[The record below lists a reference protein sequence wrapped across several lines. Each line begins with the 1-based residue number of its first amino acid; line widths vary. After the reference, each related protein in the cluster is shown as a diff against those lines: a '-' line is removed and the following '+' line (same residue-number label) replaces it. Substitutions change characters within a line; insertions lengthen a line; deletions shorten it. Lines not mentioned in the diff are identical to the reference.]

1 VRHSSALRVS
11 WLTLPLALCG
21 FLPSPALH
29 AQDEVQETPAAPAAP
44 AEEPVIIKREPLT
57 LIDARTYRVP
67 LQLDPIRKLE
77 LVAPV
82 DGVVRS
88 ISGKAGGKVPKET
101 SVIQLDDA
109 AAALRVKRAKSLL
122 QAAKIEKKIADAA
135 KQPDAMELAQ
145 ARLEAVEAELAL
157 EELAAQQLV
166 LRARFAGELA
176 RINVSEGEYVRQ
188 GQVLAVLT
196 DSTKLQVE
204 LPADRETAKV
214 GGPIKFQVEAV
225 DMEGKISA
233 VMPLAAR
240 FDPLRELS
248 EGLVSVLVEI
258 DNAGGKQFAGQ
269 GVFTSLIPNSTVS
282 QVPALSVANL
292 PDGSRKVQVLRD
304 NIVRTLPVA
313 LHSRVGTE
321 SVWISG
327 PFKRGDE
334 LVVSASKELADGT
347 PVRPAANLPVAAAAP
362 AAAGAPP
369 AAAPAKKPA
378 AVDAF

>member
-1 VRHSSALRVS
+1 VRYSSALRVS
-11 WLTLPLALCG
+11 WLTLPVALCG
-21 FLPSPALH
+21 VLSSPVLF
-29 AQDEVQETPAAPAAP
+29 AQDEQPAAPAAAAP
-44 AEEPVIIKREPLT
+44 VEEPVVIKREPLT

-77 LVAPV
+77 LVAPH
-82 DGVVRS
+82 DSVVRS
-88 ISGKAGGKVPKET
+88 ISGKPGGKVPKET

-109 AAALRVKRAKSLL
+109 AAALRVKRAKANL
-122 QAAKIEKKIADAA
+122 QAARIEKKVADAT
-135 KQPDAMELAQ
+135 KQPDAIELAQ

-176 RINVSEGEYVRQ
+176 RINVSEGDYVRQ

-204 LPADRETAKV
+204 LPVDRESAKV
-214 GGPIKFQVEAV
+214 GGPIKFQVEAAE
-225 DMEGKISA
+225 MEGKISA

-248 EGLVSVLVEI
+248 EGLVSVLVEV

-269 GVFTSLIPNSTVS
+269 GVFTSLIPNSTVA
-282 QVPALSVANL
+282 QIPAGAVANL
-292 PDGSRKVQVLRD
+292 PDGNRKVQVLRD
-304 NIVRTLPVA
+304 NIVRTLPVIA
-313 LHSRVGTE
+313 HSRVGTE
-321 SVWISG
+321 SVWVSG

-334 LVVSASKELADGT
+334 LVVSTSKELADGT
-347 PVRPAANLPVAAAAP
+347 PVRPAATQPVAAGAPAAAAP
-362 AAAGAPP
+362 AAAAG
-369 AAAPAKKPA
+369 APAKKPA

>member
-1 VRHSSALRVS
+1 MRYSSALRVS
-11 WLTLPLALCG
+11 WLTLPVALCG
-21 FLPSPALH
+21 VLSSPVLF
-29 AQDEVQETPAAPAAP
+29 AQDEQPAAPAAAAP
-44 AEEPVIIKREPLT
+44 VEEPVVIKREPLT

-77 LVAPV
+77 LVAPH

-88 ISGKAGGKVPKET
+88 ISGKPGGKVPKET

-109 AAALRVKRAKSLL
+109 AAALRVKRAKANL
-122 QAAKIEKKIADAA
+122 QAAKIEKKVADAA
-135 KQPDAMELAQ
+135 KQPDAIELAQ

-176 RINVSEGEYVRQ
+176 RINVSEGDYVRQ

-204 LPADRETAKV
+204 LPVDRDSAKV

-248 EGLVSVLVEI
+248 EGLVSV
-258 DNAGGKQFAGQ
+258 G
-269 GVFTSLIPNSTVS
+269 
-282 QVPALSVANL
+282 
-292 PDGSRKVQVLRD
+292 
-304 NIVRTLPVA
+304 
-313 LHSRVGTE
+313 
-321 SVWISG
+321 
-327 PFKRGDE
+327 
-334 LVVSASKELADGT
+334 
-347 PVRPAANLPVAAAAP
+347 
-362 AAAGAPP
+362 
-369 AAAPAKKPA
+369 
-378 AVDAF
+378 